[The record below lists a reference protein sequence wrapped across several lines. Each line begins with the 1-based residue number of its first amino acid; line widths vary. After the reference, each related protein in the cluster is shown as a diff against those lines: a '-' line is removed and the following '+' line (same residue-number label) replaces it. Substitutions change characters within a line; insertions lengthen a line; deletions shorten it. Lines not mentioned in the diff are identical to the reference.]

1 MTASLR
7 AQGPRNC
14 LISISCLI
22 HYFNLDLVSS
32 TLISSKKPAPKKK
45 ILVKMKFIAVIV
57 VAIAVS
63 ATADVGY
70 PDTNEY
76 NVHGYQTTADTYY
89 SYQDLSPYD
98 SYHGDELDMDVIL
111 PIAVFAGLGLG
122 ALAFVENLN
131 FRNNLCEK
139 LREITE
145 VGRDAA
151 ANAAINANLADV
163 NVVAPG
169 NINNEV
175 ELNTLVNSNRI
186 FINALAEIEDMD
198 C

>member
-1 MTASLR
+1 MAT
-7 AQGPRNC
+7 RNQRQ
-14 LISISCLI
+14 
-22 HYFNLDLVSS
+22 
-32 TLISSKKPAPKKK
+32 KK
-45 ILVKMKFIAVIV
+45 ILFKMKFIAVIL

-111 PIAVFAGLGLG
+111 PIVVFGGLGLG
-122 ALAFVENLN
+122 ALAFVDSINY
-131 FRNNLCEK
+131 RTNLCNK
-139 LREITE
+139 LREVTE
-145 VGRDAA
+145 IARATA
-151 ANAAINANLADV
+151 ANGAIVANLLDGTAAV
-163 NVVAPG
+163 PTTV
-169 NINNEV
+169 ISNEA
-175 ELNTLVNSNRI
+175 ELNTLVNSNRV
-186 FINALAEIEDMD
+186 FINALAEITSLD

>member
-1 MTASLR
+1 M
-7 AQGPRNC
+7 G
-14 LISISCLI
+14 I

-32 TLISSKKPAPKKK
+32 TLISSKKPAPKK

-76 NVHGYQTTADTYY
+76 HVHGYQTTADTYY

-111 PIAVFAGLGLG
+111 PIVVFGGLGLG
-122 ALAFVENLN
+122 ALAFVDSINY
-131 FRNNLCEK
+131 RTNLCNK
-139 LREITE
+139 LREATE
-145 VGRDAA
+145 IARDAT
-151 ANAAINANLADV
+151 ANGEIVANLIDGTAA
-163 NVVAPG
+163 APTT
-169 NINNEV
+169 IISNEA

-186 FINALAEIEDMD
+186 FINSLAAITSLD

>member
-1 MTASLR
+1 M
-7 AQGPRNC
+7 G
-14 LISISCLI
+14 
-22 HYFNLDLVSS
+22 SS
-32 TLISSKKPAPKKK
+32 TLISSKKPAPKK
-45 ILVKMKFIAVIV
+45 ISVKMKFIAVIV

-98 SYHGDELDMDVIL
+98 SHGDELDMDVIL
-111 PIAVFAGLGLG
+111 PIVTFGGLGLG
-122 ALAFVENLN
+122 LLAFVDSINY
-131 FRNNLCEK
+131 RTNLCNK
-139 LREITE
+139 LREVTE
-145 VGRDAA
+145 LARDAA
-151 ANAAINANLADV
+151 ANGATAANLADQDA
-163 NVVAPG
+163 VAPG

-186 FINALAEIEDMD
+186 FINALAAITSLD

>member
-1 MTASLR
+1 M
-7 AQGPRNC
+7 G
-14 LISISCLI
+14 I

-32 TLISSKKPAPKKK
+32 TLISSKKPAPKK

-111 PIAVFAGLGLG
+111 PIVVFGGLGLG
-122 ALAFVENLN
+122 ALAFVDSINY
-131 FRNNLCEK
+131 RTNLCNK
-139 LREITE
+139 LREVTE
-145 VGRDAA
+145 IARDATANGATA
-151 ANAAINANLADV
+151 ANLQENPTTNTAIS
-163 NVVAPG
+163 
-169 NINNEV
+169 NEA
-175 ELNTLVNSNRI
+175 ELNTLVNSNRL
-186 FINALAEIEDMD
+186 FINALAAITSLD